1 MCFFIPLYLVL
12 NCVCKIWKKDK
23 NARKFLEKWKRKVY
37 NLINTER
44 KCTGDGIMGKK
55 NVKENVAMKGN
66 KPVSQKAQLEQI
78 RKRNLVILALGTV
91 LVIVSI
97 VMSTLSSIAK
107 EQQLTVTMA
116 LDQYRLGSKALT
128 SAVQSYAVTGETQY
142 KDEYN
147 AELTTIQNRDKALA
161 ILTAEGLEDAEW
173 KMLDEIQ
180 ALSNGLVPLEE
191 QAMADVEAGNLVAA
205 QNAVFGHEYEE
216 AVVQINAKTE
226 NLISTVQARLA
237 NASNV
242 CNILQIVSQ
251 VVLMAAFLFIAKQF
265 LNVIKFAEREL
276 LVPIEKVSAEMQYLA
291 QGDFNQVLDMYADE
305 SEVGTMVA
313 SIETMKKNNKEM
325 IGEISNTLVSM
336 GDGNYNFRLEKQYVG
351 AFIEIK
357 DSIER
362 IGQKMRETLLT
373 IRDVSGQ
380 IDAGAEQL
388 ACAAQDL
395 ADGTTRQ
402 AAQVSDLVD
411 IIEVMTQSME
421 TSAAE
426 AEESVQLSN
435 KAGVIVMESSEKMEE
450 LKVAIAEISKCSEQI
465 GTIINT
471 IDDIASQTNLLS
483 LNAAIEAA
491 RAGEA
496 GKGFA
501 VVADQV
507 KKLAEE
513 SAAAAGRTNVLIETT
528 IATVEKGIAIA
539 DGTVEKMNEVV
550 ESAQA
555 ATDKMTQISEKL
567 RNDVNN
573 MHDINASIADVS
585 SVVDN
590 NSATSEE
597 TAAVSEEQ
605 KAQVDTMVSIMES
618 FSI

>member
-1 MCFFIPLYLVL
+1 MAKNKTKGNIP
-12 NCVCKIWKKDK
+12 
-23 NARKFLEKWKRKVY
+23 
-37 NLINTER
+37 
-44 KCTGDGIMGKK
+44 
-55 NVKENVAMKGN
+55 MKGN

-78 RKRNLVILALGTV
+78 RKKNITILIIG
-91 LVIVSI
+91 SI
-97 VMSTLSSIAK
+97 VMVIMLATSIMNGMAK
-107 EQQLTVTMA
+107 KQQLSVTMA
-116 LDQYRLGSKALT
+116 LDQYRMGSKALT
-128 SAVQSYAVTGETQY
+128 SAVQSYAVTGEAQY
-142 KDEYN
+142 KEDYY
-147 AELTTIQNRDKALA
+147 AEINEIKNRDKALA
-161 ILTAEGLEDAEW
+161 VLEEEGLEESEW
-173 KMLDEIQ
+173 AILKEIQ
-180 ALSNGLVPLEE
+180 GLSNGLVPLEE
-191 QAMADVEAGNLVAA
+191 AAMVNVEAGDLASA
-205 QNAVFGHEYEE
+205 QAAVFGHDYED
-216 AVVQINAKTE
+216 AVVKINDLTDT
-226 NLISTVQARLA
+226 LINTVQGRLE
-237 NASNV
+237 NTSNTSSL
-242 CNILQIVSQ
+242 LQTVSQ
-251 VVLMAAFLFIAKQF
+251 ITLLLAFLFIGKQF
-265 LNVIKFAEREL
+265 LGVIKFAETEL
-276 LVPIEKVSAEMQYLA
+276 LAPIEKVSTEMQYLA
-291 QGDFNQVLDMYADE
+291 QGDFNQVLDMQVDE
-305 SEVGTMVA
+305 SEVGIMVA

-325 IGEISNTLVSM
+325 IGEISNTLVAM

-351 AFIEIK
+351 AFVEIK

-362 IGQKMRETLLT
+362 IGTKMRETLLT

-426 AEESVQLSN
+426 AEESVLLSN
-435 KAGVIVMESSEKMEE
+435 RAGETVMESSQKMEE

-465 GTIINT
+465 STIINT

-550 ESAQA
+550 ASAQA
-555 ATDKMTQISEKL
+555 ATDKMAQISEKL

-585 SVVDN
+585 AVVDN

>member
-1 MCFFIPLYLVL
+1 
-12 NCVCKIWKKDK
+12 
-23 NARKFLEKWKRKVY
+23 
-37 NLINTER
+37 
-44 KCTGDGIMGKK
+44 MGKK
-55 NVKENVAMKGN
+55 KSKEKVAMNGK
-66 KPVSQKAQLEQI
+66 KPVSQKAQLAQI
-78 RKRNLVILALGTV
+78 RKRNMIILTIGVA
-91 LVIVSI
+91 VIVLSI
-97 VMSTLSSIAK
+97 IASTLSSMAK
-107 EQQLTVTMA
+107 DQQLTVTMA

-128 SAVQSYAVTGETQY
+128 SAVQSYAVTGDKQY
-142 KDEYN
+142 YEDYMT
-147 AELTTIQNRDKALA
+147 ELNTDMNRDKALA
-161 ILTAEGLEDAEW
+161 ILEEEGLEDSEW
-173 KMLDEIQ
+173 ATLDKIQ
-180 ALSNGLVPLEE
+180 SLSNGLVPLEE
-191 QAMADVEAGNLVAA
+191 AAMASVEAGDLETA
-205 QNAVFGHEYEE
+205 QNDVFGQEYES
-216 AVVQINAKTE
+216 VIVQINDLTDE
-226 NLISTVQARLA
+226 LISTVQSRLA
-237 NASNV
+237 NASSV
-242 CNILQIVSQ
+242 CSVFQITSQIIMFVSFI
-251 VVLMAAFLFIAKQF
+251 VIAKQF
-265 LNVIKFAEREL
+265 LAVIGFAETDL
-276 LVPIEKVSAEMQYLA
+276 LAPIEKVSVEMQYLA
-291 QGDFNQVLDMYADE
+291 QGDFEQVLDMYADE
-305 SEVGTMVA
+305 SEVGIMVA

-325 IGEISNTLVSM
+325 IGEISEVLGSM
-336 GDGNYNFRLEKQYVG
+336 GDGNYNFVLEKDYVG
-351 AFIEIK
+351 AFVEIK
-357 DSIER
+357 ESLEK
-362 IGQKMRETLLT
+362 IGEKMRETLHT

-411 IIEVMTQSME
+411 IIDVMTQSME
-421 TSAAE
+421 TSAIE
-426 AEESVQLSN
+426 AEESVCLSN
-435 KAGVIVMESSEKMEE
+435 KAGETVMASSEKMEE

-465 GTIINT
+465 STIIST

-513 SAAAAGRTNVLIETT
+513 SAAAAGRTNILIETT

-550 ESAQA
+550 VNSQA
-555 ATDKMTQISEKL
+555 ATEKMAQISEKL

-590 NSATSEE
+590 NSATSQE

>member
-1 MCFFIPLYLVL
+1 MS
-12 NCVCKIWKKDK
+12 
-23 NARKFLEKWKRKVY
+23 
-37 NLINTER
+37 
-44 KCTGDGIMGKK
+44 KK
-55 NVKENVAMKGN
+55 NVKENVAMNGK

-78 RKRNLVILALGTV
+78 RKQNVIILALGVALMV
-91 LVIVSI
+91 LSLIFS
-97 VMSTLSSIAK
+97 VMASMAK

-116 LDQYRLGSKALT
+116 LDQYRIGSKALT
-128 SAVQSYAVTGETQY
+128 SAVQSYAVTGDQQY
-142 KDEYN
+142 KDDYY
-147 AELTTIQNRDKALA
+147 AEINDIQNRDKALA
-161 ILTAEGLEDAEW
+161 ILTKEGLTQNEW
-173 KMLDEIQ
+173 AILEQIQ
-180 ALSNGLVPLEE
+180 GLSNGLVPLEE
-191 QAMADVEAGNLVAA
+191 KAMADVVLGFLENA
-205 QNAVFGHEYEE
+205 QEAVFGQEYEE
-216 AVVQINAKTE
+216 SVVQINDLTDT
-226 NLISTVQARLA
+226 LISTVQNRLA
-237 NASNV
+237 QSANLASV
-242 CNILQIVSQ
+242 LQLGSQ
-251 VVLMAAFLFIAKQF
+251 VILMLAFLFIAKQF
-265 LNVIKFAEREL
+265 LGVIKFSEKEL
-276 LVPIEKVSAEMQYLA
+276 LVPIEKVSAEMQFLA
-291 QGDFNQVLDMYADE
+291 QGDFDQELDMFADE

-313 SIETMKKNNKEM
+313 SIETMKKNNKAM
-325 IGEISNTLVSM
+325 IGEISSTLVSM

-351 AFIEIK
+351 AFVEIK

-426 AEESVQLSN
+426 AEESVHLSN
-435 KAGVIVMESSEKMEE
+435 KAGETVMASSEKMEE

-465 GTIINT
+465 STIINT

-550 ESAQA
+550 VNSKI
-555 ATDKMTQISEKL
+555 ATEKMAQISEKL
-567 RNDVNN
+567 RSDVNN

-590 NSATSEE
+590 NSATSQE

>member
-1 MCFFIPLYLVL
+1 MS
-12 NCVCKIWKKDK
+12 K
-23 NARKFLEKWKRKVY
+23 NE
-37 NLINTER
+37 
-44 KCTGDGIMGKK
+44 
-55 NVKENVAMKGN
+55 VKEKAMKSGN
-66 KPVSQKAQLEQI
+66 KVIGQKAQLESI
-78 RKRNLVILALGTV
+78 RKRNIVILALGTV
-91 LVIVSI
+91 LMLVSLA
-97 VMSTLSSIAK
+97 MSFLNGMAK
-107 EQQLTVTMA
+107 DQQLNVTMA

-128 SAVQSYAVTGETQY
+128 SAVQSYAVTGETVY
-142 KDEYN
+142 KDDYY
-147 AELTTIQNRDKALA
+147 AEINTIKNRDNALA
-161 ILTAEGLEDAEW
+161 ILTEEGLEENEW
-173 KMLDEIQ
+173 AILEEIQ
-180 ALSNGLVPLEE
+180 GMSNGLVPLEE
-191 QAMADVEAGNLVAA
+191 QAMAYVESGDLQAA
-205 QNAVFGHEYEE
+205 QQVVFGHEYEE
-216 AVVQINAKTE
+216 TVVKINEYTDSLIAVVQG
-226 NLISTVQARLA
+226 RLA
-237 NASNV
+237 NAAS
-242 CNILQIVSQ
+242 ITSTLQTVSQ
-251 VVLMAAFLFIAKQF
+251 IILLMAFLFIAKQF
-265 LNVIKFAEREL
+265 LNVIKFSETEL
-276 LVPIEKVSAEMQYLA
+276 LVPIEKVSVEMQYLA
-291 QGDFNQVLDMYADE
+291 QGDFNQKLDMKIDE

-325 IGEISNTLVSM
+325 IGEISATLVAM
-336 GDGNYNFRLEKQYVG
+336 GDGNYNFRLVKDYVG
-351 AFIEIK
+351 AFVEIK
-357 DSIER
+357 ESIER
-362 IGQKMRETLLT
+362 IGEKMRETLLT

-411 IIEVMTQSME
+411 IVEVMTQSME

-426 AEESVQLSN
+426 AEESVKLSN
-435 KAGVIVMESSEKMEE
+435 QSGAIVMESSQKMEE

-496 GKGFA
+496 GRGFA

-513 SAAAAGRTNVLIETT
+513 SAEAAGRTNILIETT
-528 IATVEKGIAIA
+528 ISTVEKGIAIA
-539 DGTVEKMNEVV
+539 DETVEKMNEVV
-550 ESAQA
+550 VSSQA
-555 ATDKMTQISEKL
+555 ATDKMTQISAKL

>member
-1 MCFFIPLYLVL
+1 MS
-12 NCVCKIWKKDK
+12 KKTSK
-23 NARKFLEKWKRKVY
+23 EKPAM
-37 NLINTER
+37 N
-44 KCTGDGIMGKK
+44 GKK
-55 NVKENVAMKGN
+55 
-66 KPVSQKAQLEQI
+66 PISQKAQLEQI
-78 RKRNLVILALGTV
+78 RKRNVMILAIGS
-91 LVIVSI
+91 VIMVIMLAASI
-97 VMSTLSSIAK
+97 MNGMAK
-107 EQQLTVTMA
+107 TQQLTMTMA
-116 LDQYRLGSKALT
+116 LDQYRMGSKALT

-142 KDEYN
+142 KDEYY
-147 AELTTIQNRDKALA
+147 AEINTIQNRDKALA
-161 ILTAEGLEDAEW
+161 VLAEEGLEPNEQAI
-173 KMLDEIQ
+173 LDQISG
-180 ALSNGLVPLEE
+180 LSNGLVPLEE
-191 QAMADVEAGNLVAA
+191 AAMVSVESGDLQAA
-205 QNAVFGHEYEE
+205 QAAVFGHEYEE
-216 AVVQINAKTE
+216 TVVQINSLTE
-226 NLISTVQARLA
+226 NLIATVQGRLE
-237 NASNV
+237 NASSV
-242 CNILQIVSQ
+242 TSLLQTISQ
-251 VVLMAAFLFIAKQF
+251 ITLLLAFLFIGKQF
-265 LNVIKFAEREL
+265 LNVIKFAEVEL
-276 LVPIEKVSAEMQYLA
+276 LVPIVKVSEEMKYLA
-291 QGDFNQVLDMYADE
+291 QGDFDQVLDMHIDE

-325 IGEISNTLVSM
+325 IGEISNTLVAM
-336 GDGNYNFRLEKQYVG
+336 GDGNYNFTLVKEYVG
-351 AFIEIK
+351 AFVEIK
-357 DSIER
+357 NSIER
-362 IGQKMRETLLT
+362 IGSKMRETLLT

-421 TSAAE
+421 TSASE

-435 KAGVIVMESSEKMEE
+435 RAGETVMESSQKMEE

-465 GTIINT
+465 STIINT

-528 IATVEKGIAIA
+528 IATVEKGISIA
-539 DGTVEKMNEVV
+539 DATVEKMNEVV
-550 ESAQA
+550 ESAQV
-555 ATDKMTQISEKL
+555 ATDKMAQISEKL

-618 FSI
+618 FTI

>member
-1 MCFFIPLYLVL
+1 
-12 NCVCKIWKKDK
+12 
-23 NARKFLEKWKRKVY
+23 
-37 NLINTER
+37 
-44 KCTGDGIMGKK
+44 MGKK
-55 NVKENVAMKGN
+55 TSKEKPAMKGN

-78 RKRNLVILALGTV
+78 RKRNVMILAIGS
-91 LVIVSI
+91 VIMI
-97 VMSTLSSIAK
+97 VMLAASIMNGMAK
-107 EQQLTVTMA
+107 TQQLTMTMA

-128 SAVQSYAVTGETQY
+128 SAVQSYAVTGEAQY
-142 KDEYN
+142 KDEYY
-147 AELTTIQNRDKALA
+147 AEINTIQNRDKALA
-161 ILTAEGLEDAEW
+161 VLAEEGLESNEQAI
-173 KMLDEIQ
+173 LDQISG
-180 ALSNGLVPLEE
+180 LSNGLVPLEE
-191 QAMADVEAGNLVAA
+191 AAMVSVESGDLQEAQA
-205 QNAVFGHEYEE
+205 AVFGREYEE
-216 AVVQINAKTE
+216 TVVQINSLTE
-226 NLISTVQARLA
+226 NLISTVQERLEKTSSVTSFLQT
-237 NASNV
+237 AS
-242 CNILQIVSQ
+242 QITLLV
-251 VVLMAAFLFIAKQF
+251 AFLFIGKQF
-265 LNVIKFAEREL
+265 LSVIKFAEVEL
-276 LVPIEKVSAEMQYLA
+276 LVPIVKVSEEMKYLA
-291 QGDFNQVLDMYADE
+291 QGDFDQVLDMHIDE

-336 GDGNYNFRLEKQYVG
+336 GDGNYNFTLVKEYVG
-351 AFIEIK
+351 AFVEIK
-357 DSIER
+357 ESIER
-362 IGQKMRETLLT
+362 IGSKMRETLLT

-421 TSAAE
+421 TSASE

-435 KAGVIVMESSEKMEE
+435 RAGETVMESSQKMEE

-465 GTIINT
+465 STIINT

-528 IATVEKGIAIA
+528 IATVEKGISIA
-539 DGTVEKMNEVV
+539 DATVEKMNEVV
-550 ESAQA
+550 ESAQV
-555 ATDKMTQISEKL
+555 ATEKMTQISEKL

>member
-1 MCFFIPLYLVL
+1 MS
-12 NCVCKIWKKDK
+12 
-23 NARKFLEKWKRKVY
+23 
-37 NLINTER
+37 
-44 KCTGDGIMGKK
+44 KK
-55 NVKENVAMKGN
+55 NGKENVAMNGK

-78 RKRNLVILALGTV
+78 RKQNVIILALGVALMV
-91 LVIVSI
+91 LSLIFS
-97 VMSTLSSIAK
+97 VMASMAK

-116 LDQYRLGSKALT
+116 LDQYRIGSKALT
-128 SAVQSYAVTGETQY
+128 SAVQSYAVTGDQQY
-142 KDEYN
+142 KDDYY
-147 AELTTIQNRDKALA
+147 AEINDIQNRDKALA
-161 ILTAEGLEDAEW
+161 ILSKEGLTQDEW
-173 KMLDEIQ
+173 AILEQIQ
-180 ALSNGLVPLEE
+180 GLSNGLVPLEE
-191 QAMADVEAGNLVAA
+191 KAMADVVLGFLENA
-205 QNAVFGHEYEE
+205 QEAVFGQEYEE
-216 AVVQINAKTE
+216 SVVQINDLTDT
-226 NLISTVQARLA
+226 LISTVQNRLA
-237 NASNV
+237 QSANLASV
-242 CNILQIVSQ
+242 LQLGSQ
-251 VVLMAAFLFIAKQF
+251 VILMLAFLFIAKQF
-265 LNVIKFAEREL
+265 LGVIKFSEKEL
-276 LVPIEKVSAEMQYLA
+276 LVPIEKVSAEMQFLA
-291 QGDFNQVLDMYADE
+291 QGDFDQELDMFADE

-313 SIETMKKNNKEM
+313 SIETMKKNNKAM
-325 IGEISNTLVSM
+325 IGEISSTLVSM

-351 AFIEIK
+351 AFVEIK

-426 AEESVQLSN
+426 AEESVHLSN
-435 KAGVIVMESSEKMEE
+435 KAGETVMASSEKMEE

-465 GTIINT
+465 STIINT

-550 ESAQA
+550 INSKI
-555 ATDKMTQISEKL
+555 ATEKMAQISEKL

-590 NSATSEE
+590 NSATSQE

>member
-1 MCFFIPLYLVL
+1 MS
-12 NCVCKIWKKDK
+12 KKT
-23 NARKFLEKWKRKVY
+23 A
-37 NLINTER
+37 
-44 KCTGDGIMGKK
+44 
-55 NVKENVAMKGN
+55 KENVAMKGN

-78 RKRNLVILALGTV
+78 RKKNIGILIVGIV
-91 LVIVSI
+91 LMA
-97 VMSTLSSIAK
+97 VMLAASLMNGAAK
-107 EQQLTVTMA
+107 TQQLNVTMA
-116 LDQYRLGSKALT
+116 LNQYRLGSKALT
-128 SAVQSYAVTGETQY
+128 SAVQSYAVTGDAVY
-142 KDEYN
+142 KEDYY
-147 AELTTIQNRDKALA
+147 AEINTIQNRDKALA
-161 ILTAEGLEDAEW
+161 ILEEEGLEENEW
-173 KMLDEIQ
+173 AILTEIQ
-180 ALSNGLVPLEE
+180 NFSNGLVPLEE
-191 QAMADVEAGNLVAA
+191 AAMTDVEAGDMAAA
-205 QNAVFGHEYEE
+205 QEAVFGREYEE
-216 AVVQINAKTE
+216 TLIKINEYTDT
-226 NLISTVQARLA
+226 LIATVQARLE
-237 NASNV
+237 NATS
-242 CNILQIVSQ
+242 ITSLLQTVSQ
-251 VVLMAAFLFIAKQF
+251 ITLLIAFLFIAKQF
-265 LNVIKFAEREL
+265 LDVIKFSEVEL
-276 LVPIEKVSAEMQYLA
+276 LVPIVKVSEEMKYLA
-291 QGDFNQVLDMYADE
+291 QGDFDQVLDMHIDE

-313 SIETMKKNNKEM
+313 SIATMKKNNKEM
-325 IGEISNTLVSM
+325 IGEISSTLVSM
-336 GDGNYNFRLEKQYVG
+336 GDGNYNFTLVKDYVG
-351 AFIEIK
+351 AFVEIK

-362 IGQKMRETLLT
+362 IGSKMRETLLT

-435 KAGVIVMESSEKMEE
+435 KAGETVMESSQKMEE

-465 GTIINT
+465 STIINT

-528 IATVEKGIAIA
+528 IATVEKGISIA
-539 DGTVEKMNEVV
+539 DVTVEKMNEVV
-550 ESAQA
+550 VSAQA
-555 ATDKMTQISEKL
+555 ATEKMTQISEKL

-618 FSI
+618 FTI

>member
-1 MCFFIPLYLVL
+1 
-12 NCVCKIWKKDK
+12 
-23 NARKFLEKWKRKVY
+23 
-37 NLINTER
+37 
-44 KCTGDGIMGKK
+44 MGKK
-55 NVKENVAMKGN
+55 KEKENVAMRGN

-91 LVIVSI
+91 LVIISI
-97 VMSTLSSIAK
+97 VMSTLSSMAK

-142 KDEYN
+142 KDDYN
-147 AELTTIQNRDKALA
+147 AELSTIQNRDKALKV
-161 ILTAEGLEDAEW
+161 LTEEGLEDSEW
-173 KMLDEIQ
+173 KILDEIQ

-191 QAMADVEAGNLVAA
+191 QAMVDVEAGNLDAA
-205 QNAVFGHEYEE
+205 QQAVFGHEYEE
-216 AVVQINAKTE
+216 AIVQINEKTE
-226 NLISTVQARLA
+226 TLISTVQGRLA

-242 CNILQIVSQ
+242 CGILQVGSQ
-251 VVLMAAFLFIAKQF
+251 IILMAAFLFIAKQF
-265 LNVIKFAEREL
+265 LNVIKFAQTEL
-276 LVPIEKVSAEMQYLA
+276 LVPIEKVSVEMQYLA
-291 QGDFNQVLDMYADE
+291 QGDFDQVLDMYADE

-325 IGEISNTLVSM
+325 IGEISSTLVSM

-351 AFIEIK
+351 AFVEIK
-357 DSIER
+357 ESIER
-362 IGQKMRETLLT
+362 IGEKMRETLLT

-421 TSAAE
+421 TSATE

-435 KAGVIVMESSEKMEE
+435 RAGETVMASSEKMEE

-465 GTIINT
+465 STIINT

-513 SAAAAGRTNVLIETT
+513 SAAAAGRTNILIETT

-550 ESAQA
+550 VNSQA
-555 ATDKMTQISEKL
+555 ATEKMMQISEKL

>member
-1 MCFFIPLYLVL
+1 MA
-12 NCVCKIWKKDK
+12 K
-23 NARKFLEKWKRKVY
+23 
-37 NLINTER
+37 
-44 KCTGDGIMGKK
+44 
-55 NVKENVAMKGN
+55 VKENGNVAMKGN

-78 RKRNLVILALGTV
+78 RKKNIIILAIGIVVMV
-91 LVIVSI
+91 LMLCASI
-97 VMSTLSSIAK
+97 MNGAAK
-107 EQQLTVTMA
+107 KQQLTVTMA
-116 LDQYRLGSKALT
+116 LDQYRMGSKALT
-128 SAVQSYAVTGETQY
+128 SAVQSYAVTGEAQY
-142 KDEYN
+142 KEDYY
-147 AELTTIQNRDKALA
+147 AEINELQNRDKALA
-161 ILTAEGLEDAEW
+161 TLTEEGLQANEW
-173 KMLDEIQ
+173 AILEEIQ
-180 ALSNGLVPLEE
+180 AMSNGLVPLEE
-191 QAMADVEAGNLVAA
+191 AAMTDVAKGDLKAA
-205 QNAVFGHEYEE
+205 QQAVFGREYEDT
-216 AVVQINAKTE
+216 VVQISAYTDS
-226 NLISTVQARLA
+226 LIATVQGRLE
-237 NASNV
+237 NASS
-242 CNILQIVSQ
+242 ITSLLQTASQ
-251 VVLMAAFLFIAKQF
+251 IALLIMFLFIGKQF
-265 LNVIKFAEREL
+265 LDVIKFSEVEL
-276 LVPIEKVSAEMQYLA
+276 LNPIVKVSAEMQYLA
-291 QGDFNQVLDMYADE
+291 QGDFDQVLDMHADE
-305 SEVGTMVA
+305 SEVGIMVG
-313 SIETMKKNNKEM
+313 SIETMKKNNKAM
-325 IGEISNTLVSM
+325 IGEISDVLVAM
-336 GDGNYNFRLEKQYVG
+336 GDGNYNFRLEKEYVG
-351 AFIEIK
+351 AFVEIK
-357 DSIER
+357 NSIER

-435 KAGVIVMESSEKMEE
+435 KAGETVMESSQKMEE

-465 GTIINT
+465 STIINT

-550 ESAQA
+550 VNAQA
-555 ATDKMTQISEKL
+555 ATDKMAQISEKL

-618 FSI
+618 FTI

>member
-1 MCFFIPLYLVL
+1 
-12 NCVCKIWKKDK
+12 
-23 NARKFLEKWKRKVY
+23 
-37 NLINTER
+37 
-44 KCTGDGIMGKK
+44 MGKETS
-55 NVKENVAMKGN
+55 KEKPAMKGN
-66 KPVSQKAQLEQI
+66 KLVSQKAQLEQI
-78 RKRNLVILALGTV
+78 RKRNVMILAIGS
-91 LVIVSI
+91 VIMI
-97 VMSTLSSIAK
+97 VMLAASIMNGMAK
-107 EQQLTVTMA
+107 TQQLTMTMA

-128 SAVQSYAVTGETQY
+128 SAVQSYAVTGEAQY
-142 KDEYN
+142 KDEYY
-147 AELTTIQNRDKALA
+147 AEINTIQNRDKALA
-161 ILTAEGLEDAEW
+161 VLAEEGLESNEQAI
-173 KMLDEIQ
+173 LDQISG
-180 ALSNGLVPLEE
+180 LSNGLVPLEE
-191 QAMADVEAGNLVAA
+191 AAMVSVESGDLQEAQA
-205 QNAVFGHEYEE
+205 AVFGHEYEE
-216 AVVQINAKTE
+216 TVVQINSLTE
-226 NLISTVQARLA
+226 NLISTVQERLEKTSSVTSFLQT
-237 NASNV
+237 AS
-242 CNILQIVSQ
+242 QITLLV
-251 VVLMAAFLFIAKQF
+251 AFLFIGKQF
-265 LNVIKFAEREL
+265 LSVIKFAEVEL
-276 LVPIEKVSAEMQYLA
+276 LVPIVKVSEEMKYLA
-291 QGDFNQVLDMYADE
+291 QGDFDQVLDMHIDE

-336 GDGNYNFRLEKQYVG
+336 GDGNYNFTLVKEYVG
-351 AFIEIK
+351 AFVEIK
-357 DSIER
+357 ESIER
-362 IGQKMRETLLT
+362 IGSKMRETLLT

-421 TSAAE
+421 TSASE

-435 KAGVIVMESSEKMEE
+435 RAGETVMESSQKMEE

-465 GTIINT
+465 STIINT

-528 IATVEKGIAIA
+528 IATVEKGISIA
-539 DGTVEKMNEVV
+539 DATVEKMNEVV
-550 ESAQA
+550 ESAQV
-555 ATDKMTQISEKL
+555 ATEKMTQISEKL